1 MCHTTVQLVEFTQD
15 RAETD
20 RAEKE
25 RPPPFD
31 NLRTIQRNFLFVRAR
46 VRVEYGA
53 RFLQPAEVRED
64 VGRKDEAEGEN
75 VQDAETPFFYS
86 YGAVRG
92 D

>member
-1 MCHTTVQLVEFTQD
+1 MPHNSSTRGIYPRQSRD
-15 RAETD
+15 RQSREGA
-20 RAEKE
+20 AA
-25 RPPPFD
+25 PFD
-31 NLRTIQRNFLFVRAR
+31 NLRTMQRNFLFARAR

-64 VGRKDEAEGEN
+64 VGRKDEAAGEN
-75 VQDAETPFFYS
+75 VQDAETAFFYS